1 MLNSDLDTLNSKKTI
16 TFSLQVKSSFK
27 PHKERRVLTYKKWW
41 LSIQRASCL
50 ASAFPSSTT
59 QEATKVL
66 SIWLINFFIGEVS
79 RAIPAKGK
87 LVLKDRV
94 ECEQE
99 AGTKSLWG
107 LELRLL

>member
-1 MLNSDLDTLNSKKTI
+1 MLNSDLDTLNSKKN

-27 PHKERRVLTYKKWW
+27 PHKERRVLTCKKQW

-50 ASAFPSSTT
+50 ASACPPSTT

-66 SIWLINFFIGEVS
+66 STWLINFFIGEVS

-87 LVLKDRV
+87 LVLKDKV
-94 ECEQE
+94 ECEQG

-107 LELRLL
+107 LELTLL